1 MRASL
6 AKGGFWR
13 TRAGLEAR
21 PTSIQEIGA
30 VQRVALFGDE
40 AGVADDAPQLFFA
53 GVVVRAG
60 GRDHVLCTAL
70 VNLDLLAKRA
80 NPHMDSEPRKA
91 WFQDSL
97 REWVGTTLQES
108 FDSLKDVQRSK
119 LMARYFAEKILGP
132 RNPALLPFAEE
143 DLDACVVD
151 GKGDCGVDFISREN
165 GVVLIIQGKY
175 SGGKK
180 LGKRPHE
187 DPQDFEHFRTVLSRL
202 KSFRELEMAQPLRE
216 VAVEIDWDTDKFQLY
231 YITLRQLAAN
241 QEQAAASGVALIAD
255 VPDLVDRIELYLLDE
270 NKLNLELRDTL
281 SMDQSEPKTFRL
293 QFTENEDSPPW
304 VKIGGTSTRSCF
316 VGRVSGAQLA
326 ALFAEHKSRL
336 FGLNIRNYIGD
347 NATNKTIRKTALE
360 SADDF
365 FFFNNGISALAT
377 RITPDAKD
385 KRVLVCE
392 RLSIING
399 AQTVRSLHK
408 AHSISASAARDVQV
422 LIRLTEFGAKKT
434 IAEQEFLDNAT
445 KYNNTQNA
453 IKLSDFRSNDKVQF
467 DLRKRFEALPAV
479 RGKRFLY
486 KNKRSGER
494 ESDRIVIGMEEFVK
508 TLYAFQFG
516 PDDVYGGTGHVFD
529 ATQGGGYAKLFG
541 AAGEILP
548 FVSNDTFCLY
558 AGIWFACGEAKEA
571 WRVRSRDSKEPAL
584 ERRWMFYYAFGESMR
599 IAYRSQGVDLPTALQ
614 TLSNPAWL
622 KEDADG
628 PAKKVLTRHCRIA
641 FKSMIDSYREASKD
655 LAFKHRNWF
664 RSPATLSS
672 ITEHINGSWT
682 LLADHAVEYL
692 LPVTK

>member
-1 MRASL
+1 
-6 AKGGFWR
+6 
-13 TRAGLEAR
+13 
-21 PTSIQEIGA
+21 
-30 VQRVALFGDE
+30 
-40 AGVADDAPQLFFA
+40 
-53 GVVVRAG
+53 
-60 GRDHVLCTAL
+60 
-70 VNLDLLAKRA
+70 
-80 NPHMDSEPRKA
+80 MDTEPRKA

-97 REWVGTTLQES
+97 REWVGTTLKEP
-108 FDSLKDVQRSK
+108 FDNLKDAQRSK
-119 LMARYFAEKILGP
+119 LMARYFAEKVLGP

-165 GVVLIIQGKY
+165 GVVLIVQAKY

-187 DPQDFEHFRTVLSRL
+187 EPQDLEHFRTVLGRL

-216 VAVEIDWDTDKFQLY
+216 VAAEIDWETDKFQLY

-241 QEQAAASGVALIAD
+241 QEHSAALGAAATAD
-255 VPDLVDRIELYLLDE
+255 FPDLEDRTELHLLDE
-270 NKLNLELRDTL
+270 NKLNLELRDAL
-281 SMDQSEPKTFRL
+281 SVDQPDTKVFRL
-293 QFTENEDSPPW
+293 RFTENEDSPPW
-304 VKIGGTSTRSCF
+304 VKIGGASTRPCF
-316 VGRVSGAQLA
+316 VGRISGAQLA

-347 NATNKTIRKTALE
+347 NGTNKTIRKTALE

-377 RITPDAKD
+377 RIMPDPTD
-385 KRVLVCE
+385 KRILVCE

-408 AHSISASAARDVQV
+408 AHSISASAARDVHV

-434 IAEQEFLDNAT
+434 TTEQEFLDNAT

-467 DLRKRFEALPAV
+467 DIRKRFEALPAV

-516 PDDVYGGTGHVFD
+516 PDDVFGGTGHVFD

-541 AAGEILP
+541 EDGEILP
-548 FVSNDTFCLY
+548 FVANDTFCLY
-558 AGIWFACGEAKEA
+558 AGIWFACGEAKES
-571 WRVRSRDSKEPAL
+571 WRLKSRESKEPGL

-599 IAYRSQGVDLPTALQ
+599 IAYQSQGMDLSAALR
-614 TLSNPAWL
+614 TLSSPGWL
-622 KEDADG
+622 KQDADG
-628 PAKKVLTRHCRIA
+628 PAKKVLTRHCKIA
-641 FKSMIDSYREASKD
+641 FKSMIDAYREASKD
-655 LAFKHRNWF
+655 PAFKHRNWF
-664 RSPATLSS
+664 RSQATLNS
-672 ITEHINGSWT
+672 ITEQINGSWT
-682 LLADHAVEYL
+682 LLADHAEEYM
-692 LPVTK
+692 LPLPK